1 MSKPSTRTAEAYAR
15 LHDLIRI
22 GSVAVQEAIKESR
35 RMGVPNVYEFNG
47 RVYYELPNGELSLED
62 PYVEPDNSAE

>member
-1 MSKPSTRTAEAYAR
+1 MNKNPEKTAEAYAR
-15 LHDLIRI
+15 LDELMRI
-22 GSVAVQEAIKESR
+22 GSVAVQEAIEESR

-62 PYVEPDNSAE
+62 PYVEPNSSAK

>member
-1 MSKPSTRTAEAYAR
+1 MNKNPEKTAEAYAR
-15 LHDLIRI
+15 LDELMRI
-22 GSVAVQEAIKESR
+22 GSVAVQESR

-62 PYVEPDNSAE
+62 PYVEPNSSAK

>member
-1 MSKPSTRTAEAYAR
+1 MNRKSKLTPEVRARLDKLSQLAKEAIAEA
-15 LHDLIRI
+15 
-22 GSVAVQEAIKESR
+22 QEESR

-62 PYVEPDNSAE
+62 PYVESEENP

>member
-1 MSKPSTRTAEAYAR
+1 MNKPSAKTAEAYAR
-15 LHDLIRI
+15 LNELMRV
-22 GSVAVQEAIKESR
+22 GSIAVQEAIEESR

-62 PYVEPDNSAE
+62 PYVEPEESP